1 MIEEGASLSN
11 SLTEINIIQSK
22 VVQDVERIDRI
33 VNEYEA
39 GITRA
44 SNARQFG

>member
-1 MIEEGASLSN
+1 MIEERASLST

-22 VVQDVERIDRI
+22 GVQDVERIYRI
-33 VNEYEA
+33 VSKDET

-44 SNARQFG
+44 SNARQLG